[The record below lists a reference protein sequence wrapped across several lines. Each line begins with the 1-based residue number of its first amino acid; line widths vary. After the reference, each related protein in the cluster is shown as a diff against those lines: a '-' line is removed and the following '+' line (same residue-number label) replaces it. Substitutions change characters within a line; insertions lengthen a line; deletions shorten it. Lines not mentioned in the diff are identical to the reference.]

1 MDFVMTT
8 NFCSS
13 MPRFAGHFLLCGL
26 LRNIK
31 VGGSRGLRFNIHA
44 ILKGA
49 GSEGTQKICVIA
61 LNGMQSHQSIYSAC
75 RDSPSNRPNG
85 VLSQSVFA
93 ALGDL
98 A

>member
-13 MPRFAGHFLLCGL
+13 MPRFAGHFLCGL
-26 LRNIK
+26 LWNIK
-31 VGGSRGLRFNIHA
+31 VVGSRGLSFDIHT

-49 GSEGTQKICVIA
+49 GSEGTQKICVIS
-61 LNGMQSHQSIYSAC
+61 LNGMQSHQSLYSAC